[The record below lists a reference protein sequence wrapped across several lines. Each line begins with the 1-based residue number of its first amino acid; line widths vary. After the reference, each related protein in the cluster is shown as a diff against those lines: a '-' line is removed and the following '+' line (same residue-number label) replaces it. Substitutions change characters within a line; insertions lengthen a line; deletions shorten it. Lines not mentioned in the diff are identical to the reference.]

1 MQEKQQQRLIPKF
14 DDKENKKLNK
24 SIKELSSEMTLELK
38 DCQKILKEIINDK
51 TDEDDININNINNK
65 QIKQNMKQNI
75 ITKINDFTK
84 KFKLNQEL
92 YNNKFNHF
100 VIDEEITNKSFSTK
114 KNEENNSN
122 DFLSTQE
129 NNSQLRRRDQDLTNL
144 LNSVNELA
152 QIFKDMQTLVMEQ
165 GTILD
170 RIDYNIDIASTNVS
184 KGKKNITK
192 ADKYSVEL
200 VQERYSQIFGTDQVA
215 PKEDVDVYCYHV
227 DYDTQDGCYYGHYFA
242 GGGGMPWIADRR
254 IESASRSDDG
264 TEIYLYEYYIR
275 AGIMEDKSIYTY
287 GKDVGSPLGE
297 EAAATYYENI
307 KNTNINNWHVK
318 DEIFEKYKDQ
328 LVKFKSTFK
337 LDTNGNYYWV
347 STEPVK

>member
-14 DDKENKKLNK
+14 DDEENKKLNK

-114 KNEENNSN
+114 KSEENNSN

-192 ADKYSVEL
+192 ADKYMKNNCFRNVIIIL
-200 VQERYSQIFGTDQVA
+200 IVIIF
-215 PKEDVDVYCYHV
+215 
-227 DYDTQDGCYYGHYFA
+227 
-242 GGGGMPWIADRR
+242 
-254 IESASRSDDG
+254 IEALL
-264 TEIYLYEYYIR
+264 IIL
-275 AGIMEDKSIYTY
+275 
-287 GKDVGSPLGE
+287 
-297 EAAATYYENI
+297 
-307 KNTNINNWHVK
+307 
-318 DEIFEKYKDQ
+318 
-328 LVKFKSTFK
+328 K
-337 LDTNGNYYWV
+337 LF
-347 STEPVK
+347 

>member
-14 DDKENKKLNK
+14 DDEENKKLNK

-51 TDEDDININNINNK
+51 TDEDDINLSNINNK

-75 ITKINDFTK
+75 ITKINEFTK

-92 YNNKFNHF
+92 YTNKFNDF
-100 VIDEEITNKSFSTK
+100 VIDEEIANKSFSMK
-114 KNEENNSN
+114 KNEEENKNSN
-122 DFLSTQE
+122 DFLSTQD

-170 RIDYNIDIASTNVS
+170 RIDYNIDIASTNIS

-192 ADKYSVEL
+192 ADKYMKNNCFRNVIIIL
-200 VQERYSQIFGTDQVA
+200 IVIIF
-215 PKEDVDVYCYHV
+215 
-227 DYDTQDGCYYGHYFA
+227 
-242 GGGGMPWIADRR
+242 
-254 IESASRSDDG
+254 IEALL
-264 TEIYLYEYYIR
+264 IIL
-275 AGIMEDKSIYTY
+275 K
-287 GKDVGSPLGE
+287 
-297 EAAATYYENI
+297 
-307 KNTNINNWHVK
+307 
-318 DEIFEKYKDQ
+318 IF
-328 LVKFKSTFK
+328 
-337 LDTNGNYYWV
+337 
-347 STEPVK
+347 